1 MGTATRDFEAEARA
15 FKPVLMARFD
25 RKEPWKLEDYLE
37 TGGYEGA
44 KKALAMKPGEVTDMV
59 KKSGLRGRGG
69 AGFGT
74 GMKWGFVPPKDK
86 VPGPRYVAVNADESE
101 PGTCKDRLIMELD
114 PHQLIEGTMICAY
127 AIGCNHAYIYI
138 RGEMLKGFERCQ
150 AAIDECY
157 EKGILG
163 KNVFGTGFDIDMT
176 MARGAGAYICGEET
190 ALLSSLE
197 GGRGYPKLK
206 PPFPAVKG
214 LFGQP
219 TVVNNVETLANLP
232 HMFARGLEWYQSL
245 GTPPK
250 SAQEAPPRGTMGS
263 LGPKMFCVS
272 GHVNKPGI
280 FEFPMGV
287 SLKTVIYDE
296 RYAGGIWKG
305 RKLKAVVPG
314 GSSMKILTAAEVDV
328 PVCFDAMAAAGTSLG
343 SAGCFVMDDT
353 TCIVNACL
361 NLMKFYHHESCGQ
374 CTPCRE
380 GSGWMEKVFWRI
392 EKGQGRMED
401 LETIEAIAK
410 NATGKTIC
418 VLSEAFSWPA
428 ESYLAKFRDE
438 FKAHIDKQACPFG
451 GKLCEV

>member
-1 MGTATRDFEAEARA
+1 MSPAVRDYEAEAKA
-15 FKPVLMARFD
+15 YQPVLMARFKKD
-25 RKEPWKLEDYLE
+25 EPWKLEGYIAD
-37 TGGYEGA
+37 GGYEGL
-44 KKALAMKPGEVTDMV
+44 KKAFAMKPADITETV

-69 AGFGT
+69 AGFAT
-74 GMKWGFVPPKDK
+74 GLKWSFVPPKEK
-86 VPGPRYVAVNADESE
+86 VPGPRYVCVNADESE

-114 PHQLIEGTMICAY
+114 PHQLIEGTIICSY

-138 RGEMLKGFERCQ
+138 RGEMLKGYQRMQ

-157 EKGILG
+157 AKGYLG
-163 KNVFGTGFDIDMT
+163 KNIFGSGFDMDIT
-176 MARGAGAYICGEET
+176 MHRGAGAYICGEET
-190 ALLSSLE
+190 GLISSLE

-214 LFGQP
+214 AFGQP
-219 TVVNNVETLANLP
+219 TVVNNVETIANLP
-232 HMFARGLEWYQSL
+232 HLFKRGLEWYQSI
-245 GTPPK
+245 GVPPK
-250 SAQEAPPRGTMGS
+250 TAQEAPPRGLPGS
-263 LGPKMFCVS
+263 LGPKMFCIS
-272 GHVNKPGI
+272 GHVNKPGVY
-280 FEFPMGV
+280 EFPMGL
-287 SLKTVIYDE
+287 SLRTVIYDD
-296 RYAGGIWKG
+296 RYGGGIWKG

-314 GSSMKILTAAEVDV
+314 GSSMKILTANEIDV
-328 PVCFDAMAAAGTSLG
+328 GCDYDALQAAGTSLG
-343 SAGCFVMDDT
+343 SAGCFVMDET

-392 EKGQGRMED
+392 EKGMGRMED

-410 NATGKTIC
+410 NASGRTIC

-438 FKAHIDKQACPFG
+438 FKAHIEKQACPFG
-451 GKLCEV
+451 GKLCDV